1 MQRALM
7 VFGLFLALCLTIY
20 FVGAPDESEAKRDP
34 NPALTKLKSSVSNAK
49 SAERALNSNNFGE
62 AQAHLAAL
70 QEELGELVFLLA
82 EKE

>member
-1 MQRALM
+1 MQRVVM
-7 VFGLFLALCLTIY
+7 VLGLFLALCITI
-20 FVGAPDESEAKRDP
+20 FLVGAPDESEAKRVP

-49 SAERALNSNNFGE
+49 SAERALDDNNYGE